1 MSLPPT
7 GSFRRGGR
15 TCDASLFFSDYGI
28 VFPRHRGWPPSTL
41 EALFAPGFLQG
52 SRYWLRKHRI
62 DMPVDSQGP
71 FDYFVS
77 VIGLENP

>member
-15 TCDASLFFSDYGI
+15 TCDASLFFSDFWI
-28 VFPRHRGWPPSTL
+28 VYPTTGTGRLPAGGPIFH
-41 EALFAPGFLQG
+41 GFLKG
-52 SRYWLRKHRI
+52 SRYWLKKHRM
-62 DMPVDSQGP
+62 DMPVDSQGSI
-71 FDYFVS
+71 DYFVF

>member
-15 TCDASLFFSDYGI
+15 TCDASPIFFDFGI
-28 VFPRHRGWPPSTL
+28 PHCRLNWAPSSPEVPL
-41 EALFAPGFLQG
+41 PDGFVHEC
-52 SRYWLRKHRI
+52 RYWLRKHRI
-62 DMPVDSQGP
+62 DIPMDSQGW
-71 FDYFVS
+71 FAYFGF

>member
-15 TCDASLFFSDYGI
+15 TCGASPFFSDLGI
-28 VFPRHRGWPPSTL
+28 SHRRLNWAPSSP
-41 EALFAPGFLQG
+41 EVRFFDGFLLEI
-52 SRYWLRKHRI
+52 RYWLRKHRI
-62 DMPVDSQGP
+62 DIPMDSQGW
-71 FDYFVS
+71 FAYFGF